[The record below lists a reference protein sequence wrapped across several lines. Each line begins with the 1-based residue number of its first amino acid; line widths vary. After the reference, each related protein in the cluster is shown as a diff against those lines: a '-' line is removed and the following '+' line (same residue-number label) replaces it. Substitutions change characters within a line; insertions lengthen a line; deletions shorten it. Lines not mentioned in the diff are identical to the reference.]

1 MSLEQI
7 FIGGQMK
14 KYKIQYVNELKKWVV
29 FEIKSPNLLWQVY
42 GAKLKRD
49 CKKWVEKHQ

>member
-1 MSLEQI
+1 ME
-7 FIGGQMK
+7 
-14 KYKIQYVNELKKWVV
+14 KYKIEYVSELKKWVV

-49 CKKWVEKHQ
+49 CKKWLKEKNLLDKLV